1 MASIKK
7 EQILESIEF
16 CEKNGYFEKLNDI
29 YSTLP
34 KGDCAGCGNC
44 CMESV
49 GINLIEFLNIYRY
62 LAEKQELRECSIER
76 IVDYYFMEL
85 MKKNSC
91 PFRDENN
98 RCLIY
103 EVRPLRPGSINNAFL
118 FSNKYTPVLV
128 PPFIKYVFPN
138 TLCNFIKTTPLV

>member
-1 MASIKK
+1 MASIKR

-49 GINLIEFLNIYRY
+49 GINLIEFLNIYKMCIRD
-62 LAEKQELRECSIER
+62 RISIIR
-76 IVDYYFMEL
+76 RTYSRF
-85 MKKNSC
+85 
-91 PFRDENN
+91 
-98 RCLIY
+98 
-103 EVRPLRPGSINNAFL
+103 G
-118 FSNKYTPVLV
+118 SNKY
-128 PPFIKYVFPN
+128 
-138 TLCNFIKTTPLV
+138 